1 MKLFDRALTA
11 PEVADLVATNTA
23 SGAVFDW
30 NLDTTGPPAPID
42 VPDLSG
48 NEHHGYFSSDT
59 GTCVDDGTGPA
70 GPYFDADGATMIASD
85 WVPQELSGSYTVAA
99 WFEGHDAAATNEV
112 VFGSYADGSAPGFV
126 LQFVGDPRHGDD
138 QLLAFHVSTTS
149 PFTYSSVKSP
159 ESYHDGWHQAVLS
172 FEENAGLRLYVDG
185 DLVAEDLSL
194 GDGVSEFAL
203 PFTAGGQSFTT
214 PASLHRRP
222 G

>member
-1 MKLFDRALTA
+1 
-11 PEVADLVATNTA
+11 
-23 SGAVFDW
+23 
-30 NLDTTGPPAPID
+30 
-42 VPDLSG
+42 
-48 NEHHGYFSSDT
+48 
-59 GTCVDDGTGPA
+59 
-70 GPYFDADGATMIASD
+70 MIASD

-99 WFEGHDAAATNEV
+99 WFEGHGAAATNEV

-214 PASLHRRP
+214 PRHFTGGLDEVLVFDRALTESEIADLYGNSIPTGALLHWGCIPEPGICVLLAMCAAACLLRRAQHS
-222 G
+222 